1 VPKIKTK
8 SNPFKYLMWLREV
21 NAPNLYLSIK
31 IIMPELLMTDKT
43 MPSRTPII
51 NPMKPI
57 EHRINPNIN
66 PIEKYKILS
75 MFLEI
80 KSAIIW

>member
-1 VPKIKTK
+1 
-8 SNPFKYLMWLREV
+8 
-21 NAPNLYLSIK
+21 
-31 IIMPELLMTDKT
+31 MPELLMTDKT
-43 MPSRTPII
+43 MPSRTPRI